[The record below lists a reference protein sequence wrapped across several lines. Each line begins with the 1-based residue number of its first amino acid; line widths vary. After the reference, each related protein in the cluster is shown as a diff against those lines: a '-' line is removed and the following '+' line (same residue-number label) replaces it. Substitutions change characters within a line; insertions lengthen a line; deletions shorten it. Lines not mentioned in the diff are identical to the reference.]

1 MPTLYKVIVTSK
13 QSGLKYHNGALKRS
27 CLERSRPP
35 NADTSDFIASIEEIL
50 NILSEEGTETV
61 LL

>member
-1 MPTLYKVIVTSK
+1 MIVISK
-13 QSGLKYHNGALKRS
+13 HSDLKYHNGALKRS

-35 NADTSDFIASIEEIL
+35 NADTSDFTASIEEIL
-50 NILSEEGTETV
+50 NTLSEEGTETV